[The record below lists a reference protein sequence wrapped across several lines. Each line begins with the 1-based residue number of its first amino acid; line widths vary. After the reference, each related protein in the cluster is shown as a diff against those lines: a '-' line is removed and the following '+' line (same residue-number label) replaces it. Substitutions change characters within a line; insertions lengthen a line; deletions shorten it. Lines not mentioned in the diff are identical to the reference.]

1 MSQKGQGLAAAEDGS
16 MALEFALVA
25 PVLLLLAGAI
35 IDIASAANRQ
45 IQLVGAV
52 RAGAQLAVARPPT
65 PATLHEIETAVRGI
79 APEVRGDDT
88 QAVVVELFCEASDGA
103 WTACGVNPAGEATY
117 VSIAFTE
124 SWAPT
129 LTYSLLR
136 QAVPLAARQIIRVR

>member
-1 MSQKGQGLAAAEDGS
+1 MSRKGQRLATAEDGS
-16 MALEFALVA
+16 MALEFALLA
-25 PVLLLLAGAI
+25 PVLLLLAVAI

-52 RAGAQLAVARPPT
+52 RAGVQLAVDRPPT
-65 PATLHEIETAVRGI
+65 PATLHEIASIVRGTG
-79 APEVRGDDT
+79 PEAHDDDA
-88 QAVVVELFCEASDGA
+88 QAVVVEMFCEGADGA
-103 WTACGVNPAGEATY
+103 RLACGVDPAGEATY

-129 LTYSLLR
+129 LTYSLVR